1 MSIDTSEGEA
11 LADLLLVDAE
21 PRGSTYVVRARGEID
36 LVTGPRLR
44 TVVVGLLDSGRDH
57 LVIDLEEV
65 DFIDSTGL
73 GILLETHRRTA
84 DTGGSMTVVC
94 RPGVCTRLFQI
105 SGLDRVFAFAGSVD
119 AALAG

>member
-21 PRGSTYVVRARGEID
+21 PRGSIDLVRARGEID

-44 TVVVGLLDSGRDH
+44 TVVVGLLDSGRDR

-73 GILLETHRRTA
+73 GILLETHRRTT

-94 RPGVCTRLFQI
+94 RPGVCTRLFEI